1 MEWYI
6 IMAGDEKP
14 KNRWRMLAGI
24 AGSIISLAVL
34 TYIAIA
40 LISGNGLNMSWFTGM
55 FSKRAPVEY
64 ANEYHFDVGRD
75 RVFTSL
81 GDSLAAAGTLGI
93 QVLDAGGAETLKV
106 PFRMS
111 VPAIYAQ
118 GSQAIA
124 FDIGGTALRVFDDAS
139 IITSV
144 ESNSAIIAAS
154 INKNGWFCVCVQ
166 EGGGYKGAV
175 TVYNS
180 KGSEV
185 YRARLVSGYVL
196 SAVLSPDNKSL
207 AVLNLTDEG
216 SRITFYSLNSE
227 TPERMFDLPGG
238 LIIDIRYMPGNSL
251 LVVSTDSLI
260 LLDKNGTDKE
270 LFNYSGGLLGKYT
283 TGGGLI
289 ALHILDYGVGYSGRL
304 VALGEDGKLLGEID
318 TDREIVSMSACG
330 EFLAV
335 LRSDGLFLYDPRLDS
350 LPPSKGSGSTA
361 GAAYVLAL
369 EGGAV
374 LAAGDN
380 SAVVMRVES

>member
-1 MEWYI
+1 
-6 IMAGDEKP
+6 
-14 KNRWRMLAGI
+14 MLAGI
-24 AGSIISLAVL
+24 AGSIVSLAVL

-55 FSKRAPVEY
+55 FSKREPVEY
-64 ANEYHFDVGRD
+64 LNEYHFDVGRD
-75 RVFTSL
+75 RVFASL

-93 QVLDAGGAETLKV
+93 QVLSAGGAEALRV
-106 PFRMS
+106 PIRMS
-111 VPAIYAQ
+111 APAISAQ

-124 FDIGGTALRVFDDAS
+124 FDIGGTAVRVFDDTGVVAS
-139 IITSV
+139 V
-144 ESNSAIIAAS
+144 DSNDAIIAAS

-175 TVYNS
+175 TVYNN

-207 AVLNLTDEG
+207 AVLNLTDDG

-227 TPERMFDLPGG
+227 TPDRMFDLPGG
-238 LIIDIRYMPGNSL
+238 LIIDIRYVSGNDL

-260 LLDKNGTDKE
+260 SLDKNSAYKE
-270 LFNYSGGLLGKYT
+270 LYNYSGGLLNKYSVD
-283 TGGGLI
+283 GGFI
-289 ALHILDYGVGYSGRL
+289 ALHLLDYGVGYSGRL
-304 VALGEDGKLLGEID
+304 LTLDEAGKLLGELNSN
-318 TDREIVSMSACG
+318 REIISMSACG

-335 LRSDGLFLYDPRLDS
+335 LQSDGLFFYDPRLES
-350 LPPSKGSGSTA
+350 FPASNGPGSTA
-361 GAAYVLAL
+361 GATHILAL
-369 EGGAV
+369 GGGAV

-380 SAVVMRVES
+380 SAVVIRVDS